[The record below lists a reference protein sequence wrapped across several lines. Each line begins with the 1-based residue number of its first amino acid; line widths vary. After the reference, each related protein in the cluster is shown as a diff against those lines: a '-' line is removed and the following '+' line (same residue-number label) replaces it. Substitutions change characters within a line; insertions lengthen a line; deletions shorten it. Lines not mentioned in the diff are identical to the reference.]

1 MRSCERFL
9 IEKPLSVNILTH
21 YTTNLAYF
29 DNEHYQ
35 SVDNKILGIM
45 KQLMYQCLYSS
56 KNCI

>member
-9 IEKPLSVNILTH
+9 IEKPLSVNIFY

-35 SVDNKILGIM
+35 SVDKKILGIM
-45 KQLMYQCLYSS
+45 KQLMYQCLCSS
-56 KNCI
+56 NNCI